1 MAIGER
7 IHYFRMQRGLTQKQL
22 GNAIGIKESTA
33 DVRIAQYETGVRTPK
48 AEIVAALAR
57 VLDVS
62 TFALTVPDIDTDI
75 GLMHTLFTLEDIS
88 ALKIGEIDGELCIRL
103 DRSSP
108 RYHAMYEM
116 LSAWQQQAAKLE
128 SDEITQTDY
137 DRWRRYYPQFDTA
150 GIWAKVPSP
159 ELSDALIDSH
169 CETEPEED

>member
-7 IHYFRMQRGLTQKQL
+7 IHYFRMQRGFTQKQL
-22 GNAIGIKESTA
+22 GNAIGFKESTA

-62 TFALTVPDIDTDI
+62 TYALTVPDIDTDI

-88 ALKIGEIDGELCIRL
+88 ALKIGKIDGELCIRL

-128 SDEITQTDY
+128 AGEITQADY
-137 DRWRRYYPQFDTA
+137 DRWRAYYPQYDITGA
-150 GIWAKVPSP
+150 WAKMPSL
-159 ELSDALIDSH
+159 ELSEALKYGLNGQES
-169 CETEPEED
+169 